1 MDQRNRFGFRI
12 GERKNTMKILAIGA
26 HLDDIEIA
34 CGGTLAK
41 AVEAGHEVKVLIMS
55 KSGYTNKEGKV
66 QRSDEV
72 AVLEGMN
79 ALHTLG
85 IQDIEVLD
93 FPTKDIPFCSD
104 VVNAIDVR
112 MSAYN
117 PDMIFTHHPFDT
129 HQAHEGVSKATI
141 AAARRKNTVFFYEPI
156 TPSGRSYV
164 AFKPHLYVDIESTIE
179 KKIASLKCH
188 VSEYNKFGAEDW
200 VEGVRC
206 RCGFR
211 GYEIGKKF
219 AESFEILRMEMN
231 FDENTRL

>member
-1 MDQRNRFGFRI
+1 
-12 GERKNTMKILAIGA
+12 MKIMAIGA

-41 AVEAGHEVKVLIMS
+41 AINAGHIVKVLIMS
-55 KSGYTNKEGKV
+55 KSGYTNKEGSV

-72 AVLEGMN
+72 AIQEGMN

-85 IQDIEVLD
+85 LRDIEILD
-93 FPTKDIPFCSD
+93 FPTKDIPFRSD
-104 VVNAIDVR
+104 VVNEIDLR
-112 MSAYN
+112 MSAFN
-117 PDMIFTHHPFDT
+117 PDIVFTHHPFDT
-129 HQAHEGVSKATI
+129 HQAHEGVARASI

-164 AFKPHLYVDIESTIE
+164 PFKPSLYVDIETTLE

-188 VSEYNKFGAEDW
+188 KSEYNKFGAEDW

-211 GYEIGKKF
+211 GYEIGKKY
-219 AESFEILRMEMN
+219 AEAFEILRLEMCFN
-231 FDENTRL
+231 ENTML

>member
-1 MDQRNRFGFRI
+1 
-12 GERKNTMKILAIGA
+12 MKILAIGA

-41 AVEAGHEVKVLIMS
+41 AVESGHEVKVLIMS
-55 KSGYTNKEGKV
+55 KSGYTNKEGTT
-66 QRSDEV
+66 QRTDDV
-72 AVLEGMN
+72 AVKEGIN

-85 IQDIEVLD
+85 ITDIEILE
-93 FPTKDIPFCSD
+93 FPTKDIPFQSD

-112 MSAYN
+112 MSAFN
-117 PDMIFTHHPFDT
+117 PDVIFTHHPFDT
-129 HQAHEGVSKATI
+129 HQAHEGVAKSTI

-156 TPSGRSYV
+156 TPSGRSYMP
-164 AFKPHLYVDIESTIE
+164 FKPHLYVDIESTLD

-188 VSEYNKFGAEDW
+188 TSEYNKFGAEDW
-200 VEGVRC
+200 IEGVRS

-219 AESFEILRMEMN
+219 AEAFEILRLEMS
-231 FDENTRL
+231 FDPGVNL

>member
-1 MDQRNRFGFRI
+1 M
-12 GERKNTMKILAIGA
+12 KMKILAIGA

-41 AVEAGHEVKVLIMS
+41 AVESGHEVKVLIMS

-66 QRSDEV
+66 QRSNEV
-72 AVLEGMN
+72 AVEEGIT
-79 ALHTLG
+79 ALKTLG
-85 IQDIEVLD
+85 IEDIEILD

-112 MSAYN
+112 MAAFN
-117 PDMIFTHHPFDT
+117 PDVIFTHHPFDT
-129 HQAHEGVSKATI
+129 HQAHEGVAKATI
-141 AAARRKNTVFFYEPI
+141 AAARRKNTLFFYEPI

-164 AFKPHLYVDIESTIE
+164 PFKPSLYVDIESTLE

-188 VSEYNKFGAEDW
+188 KSEYNKFGAEDW
-200 VEGVRC
+200 IEGVRC

-219 AESFEILRMEMN
+219 AEAYEILRLEMSFEAGVN
-231 FDENTRL
+231 L

>member
-1 MDQRNRFGFRI
+1 MR
-12 GERKNTMKILAIGA
+12 ILAVGA

-41 AVEAGHEVKVLIMS
+41 AIECGHDVKVLIMS
-55 KSGYTNKEGKV
+55 RSGYTNKEGIV

-72 AVLEGMN
+72 AVREGIN

-85 IQDIEVLD
+85 ITDLEILD
-93 FPTKDIPFCSD
+93 FETKDIPFRSD
-104 VVNAIDVR
+104 VVNAIDVC

-117 PDMIFTHHPFDT
+117 PDIIFAHHPFDT

-141 AAARRKNTVFFYEPI
+141 AAARRRNTVFFFEPI

-164 AFKPHLYVDIESTIE
+164 AFKPAMYVDIESTLE
-179 KKIASLKCH
+179 KKIESLKCH
-188 VSEYNKFGAEDW
+188 TTEYNKFGAEDW
-200 VEGVRC
+200 IEGVRC

-211 GYEIGKKF
+211 GYEIGKKY
-219 AESFEILRMEMN
+219 AEAFEILRLEMS
-231 FDENTRL
+231 FSEGTKL

>member
-1 MDQRNRFGFRI
+1 MR
-12 GERKNTMKILAIGA
+12 ILAIGA

-41 AVEAGHEVKVLIMS
+41 AVESGHTVKVLIMS
-55 KSGYTNKEGKV
+55 KSGYTNKEGNV

-72 AVLEGMN
+72 AVVEGMN

-85 IQDIEVLD
+85 IQDIEILD
-93 FPTKDIPFCSD
+93 FPTKDIPFSSD

-112 MSAYN
+112 MAAFN

-164 AFKPHLYVDIESTIE
+164 AFKPTLYVDIESTLE
-179 KKIASLKCH
+179 KKVASLKCH
-188 VSEYNKFGAEDW
+188 TSEYNKFGAEDW

-211 GYEIGKKF
+211 GYEIGRKF
-219 AESFEILRMEMN
+219 AESFEILRLELN
-231 FDENTRL
+231 FDEETTL

>member
-1 MDQRNRFGFRI
+1 
-12 GERKNTMKILAIGA
+12 MKILAIGA

-41 AVEAGHEVKVLIMS
+41 ATQAGHTVKVLIMS
-55 KSGYTNKEGKV
+55 KSGYTNNDGRV
-66 QRSDEV
+66 QRSNDV
-72 AVLEGMN
+72 AVEEGIN

-85 IQDIEVLD
+85 IQDIKILD

-104 VVNAIDVR
+104 VVNEIDLVI
-112 MSAYN
+112 AKFN
-117 PDMIFTHHPFDT
+117 PDVIFTHHPFDT

-164 AFKPHLYVDIESTIE
+164 AFKPHLYVDIEPILD
-179 KKIASLKCH
+179 KKIESLKCH
-188 VSEYNKFGAEDW
+188 TSEYNKFGAEDW
-200 VEGVRC
+200 IEGVRC

-219 AESFEILRMEMN
+219 AEAFEILRLEMSFN
-231 FDENTRL
+231 DLCNLM

>member
-1 MDQRNRFGFRI
+1 
-12 GERKNTMKILAIGA
+12 MKILAIGA

-41 AVEAGHEVKVLIMS
+41 AAEAGHDVKVLIMS
-55 KSGYTNKEGKV
+55 KSGYTNKEGQI
-66 QRSDEV
+66 QRSDDI
-72 AVLEGMN
+72 AVKEGLN

-85 IQDIEVLD
+85 LTDIEILD
-93 FPTKDIPFCSD
+93 FETKDIPFRSD
-104 VVNAIDVR
+104 VVNAIDTR
-112 MSAYN
+112 MSAFN
-117 PDMIFTHHPFDT
+117 PDIIFTHHPFDT
-129 HQAHEGVSKATI
+129 HQAHEGVAKATI

-164 AFKPHLYVDIESTIE
+164 AFKAQMYVDIESTLD

-188 VSEYNKFGAEDW
+188 TSEYNKFGAEDW
-200 VEGVRC
+200 IEGVRS

-219 AESFEILRMEMN
+219 AEAFEILRLEMSFGPEVN
-231 FDENTRL
+231 I